1 MWANFVSV
9 YREKIMTAFGTQ
21 FVPEMALATFD
32 GQQWSTPSV
41 VPSDSISLH
50 PGAHVLHYASTCF
63 EGLKAFRHAD
73 GSHHIFRMDQNIERM
88 IQSSRLLS
96 LPAVDGPMLKAMI
109 LDLVGRYTHEIPA
122 PPGTMYLRPTHMG
135 TETAIG
141 KAAAPSAQSMLYV
154 LASPVGDYFA
164 GGDATLRVLIDEVG
178 MRCAPHMGMVKSGGN
193 YASALQV
200 LNKARAEHQADQV
213 LFCPDGDVQETAA
226 ANFILIDG
234 NELITKPLDS
244 TFLHGVT
251 RASVLTLA
259 ADMGMT
265 VRERDL
271 SVAELTER
279 SANPNAEAALSGT
292 AAVLAPVGTLIYN
305 GKEHIVGTGKPGV
318 KTIQLRKELNDIQ
331 FGVTAD
337 RHGWL
342 TRV

>member
-1 MWANFVSV
+1 
-9 YREKIMTAFGTQ
+9 MTAFGTQ
-21 FVPEMALATFD
+21 FAPEMALATFD

-63 EGLKAFRHAD
+63 EGLKVFSHAD
-73 GSHHIFRMDQNIERM
+73 GSKHIFRMDQNITRM
-88 IQSSRLLS
+88 VQSSRLIS
-96 LPAVDGPMLKAMI
+96 LPAFEEDMLAGMI
-109 LDLVGRYTHEIPA
+109 LDIVGRYKDLVPA
-122 PPGTMYLRPTHMG
+122 PPGTMYLRPTHIG
-135 TETAIG
+135 TEAAIG
-141 KAAAPSAQSMLYV
+141 KAAAPSSQSMLYV

-164 GGDATLRVLIDEVG
+164 GGDTTLRLLIDEQG

-234 NELITKPLDS
+234 NELITKPLDTS
-244 TFLHGVT
+244 FLHGVT
-251 RASVLTLA
+251 RASILTLA

-265 VRERDL
+265 VSERDL
-271 SVAELTER
+271 SVTELIER
-279 SANPNAEAALSGT
+279 SANGDAEAALSGT
-292 AAVLAPVGTLIYN
+292 AAVLTPVGTLIYN
-305 GKEHIVGTGKPGV
+305 GKEHTVGTGKPGA
-318 KTIQLRKELNDIQ
+318 KTIQLRKALNDIQ
-331 FGVTAD
+331 FGVAED

>member
-1 MWANFVSV
+1 
-9 YREKIMTAFGTQ
+9 MTAFGTQ

-41 VPSDSISLH
+41 VPSDSITLH

-96 LPAVDGPMLKAMI
+96 LPDVDGPMLKGMI
-109 LDLVGRYTHEIPA
+109 LDLVARHRDEIPA

-135 TETAIG
+135 TEAAIG
-141 KAAAPSAQSMLYV
+141 KAAAPSNESMLYV

-200 LNKARAEHQADQV
+200 LNRARTEYKADQV

-244 TFLHGVT
+244 SFLHGVT
-251 RASVLTLA
+251 RDSILTLA

-265 VRERDL
+265 VSERNL
-271 SVAELTER
+271 TVAELIER
-279 SANPNAEAALSGT
+279 SANADAEAALSGT
-292 AAVLAPVGTLIYN
+292 AAVLTPVGTLIYN
-305 GKEHIVGTGKPGV
+305 GNEHTVGTGKPGT
-318 KTIQLRKELNDIQ
+318 KTKQLRKALNDIQ
-331 FGVTAD
+331 FGEAQD